1 MLNFEISEY
10 VTIWQKYDPF
20 ELVSFYPGKGY
31 LDQNTELMMARAL
44 GYNPT
49 RIRIKNDWYDVLP
62 LYKVARSTSPVDGG
76 FHFLY
81 IQVNLET
88 NEYYIG
94 KVNRKRWS
102 EIKRYQGSG
111 LKFKGK
117 YKGHENEFVRYF
129 IACCSTAKETEEL
142 EASIV
147 DVKLLKDSKCL
158 NLVCGG
164 GGTSEHYSRDMRI
177 AHQRQFMKA
186 HPEQFQSMI
195 EVAKQLYRSGDSPQ
209 LKQRSEAIK
218 TTMSDD
224 RYREMMSERILRW
237 KREHPEEYQRSRENN
252 RKAQQKPE
260 VKEKKKQGRQRWIEE
275 HPEEY
280 KAMQEKISEACNS
293 PEARKKRS
301 ESLKAW
307 AEENPEAAKAN
318 AKKRS
323 AASVA
328 RCSKPVNMCDLE
340 TGEIIRTFNSQHEAA
355 QWLVDNG
362 LAKNTNCVSSINSV
376 CQRKP
381 CTTGYGYRKKAYGYD
396 WRYAKTESS
405 ESSNTSL

>member
-1 MLNFEISEY
+1 MEFVISEY
-10 VTIWQKYDPF
+10 VTIWQKYNPF
-20 ELVSFYPGKGY
+20 ELSSFDPLRGY
-31 LDQNTELMMARAL
+31 YNQSSELLMARMF

-49 RIRIKNDWYDVLP
+49 RIRIKNDWYDVIP
-62 LYKVARSTSPVDGG
+62 LHQVARTTSPIDGG

-81 IQVNLET
+81 IQVNLNT
-88 NEYYIG
+88 NEYYVG

-129 IACCSTAKETEEL
+129 IACCSTSKETEER
-142 EASIV
+142 EAEIV
-147 DVKLLKDSKCL
+147 DEELLKDPKCL
-158 NLVCGG
+158 NLVSGG
-164 GGTSEHYSRDMRI
+164 GGTSEHYSREKRV
-177 AHQRQFMKA
+177 AHQRQFMKE

-209 LKQRSEAIK
+209 LRQRNEAIK

-224 RYREMMSERILRW
+224 RYREMTRERIQRW
-237 KREHPEEYQRSRENN
+237 QHEHPEEYQRAREKN

-260 VKEKKKQGRQRWIEE
+260 VKEKKKQGRQKWIET

-280 KAMQEKISEACNS
+280 KAMQEKFSQARNS
-293 PEARKKRS
+293 PEARRKRS

-307 AEENPEAAKAN
+307 VKENPEKAKEN
-318 AKKRS
+318 VKKRS

-328 RCSKPVNMCDLE
+328 KCSKPVNMCDLD
-340 TGEIIRTFNSQHEAA
+340 TGEVIRTFKSQHEAA

-362 LAKNTNCVSSINSV
+362 LAKTINCVSSINSV

-396 WRYAKTESS
+396 WRYTDS
-405 ESSNTSL
+405 ESGTSN